1 MWYYLCILKI
11 VVCSFIS
18 AEAISSMNC
27 QSSLVNSLMNGLLV
41 LVIKKN
47 VSEVALQ
54 TTIQNL
60 LLSTGFNLSELMQTQ
75 RVEVVYLATL
85 L

>member
-1 MWYYLCILKI
+1 
-11 VVCSFIS
+11 
-18 AEAISSMNC
+18 MNC